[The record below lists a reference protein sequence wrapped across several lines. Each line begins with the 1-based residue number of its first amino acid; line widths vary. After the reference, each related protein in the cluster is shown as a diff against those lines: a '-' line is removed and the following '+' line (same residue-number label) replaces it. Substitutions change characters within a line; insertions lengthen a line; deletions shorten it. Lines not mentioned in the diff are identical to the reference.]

1 MLACGYNQ
9 FQCQTGHNCISQC
22 KVCDGDFDC
31 SDGSDEANCSMYHT
45 ICFYC
50 LSTYGVI
57 NNFDNKQ
64 MKSKTID
71 KESDRVLIIYL
82 YELVLMWMLKDN
94 DLLFVNSPILCVYFL
109 RCVEVVT
116 LLHSSV
122 VVPVNESHCVNVV
135 MVNETAWTAVMN
147 STAVRYFSLYITSY
161 TLLLD
166 PGRVPNRCEGCC
178 CCCCCYQFSKNA
190 AKSLLISNQS

>member
-1 MLACGYNQ
+1 
-9 FQCQTGHNCISQC
+9 
-22 KVCDGDFDC
+22 
-31 SDGSDEANCSMYHT
+31 
-45 ICFYC
+45 
-50 LSTYGVI
+50 
-57 NNFDNKQ
+57 
-64 MKSKTID
+64 
-71 KESDRVLIIYL
+71 
-82 YELVLMWMLKDN
+82 MLKDN

-122 VVPVNESHCVNVV
+122 VVPVNVSHCVNVV

-147 STAVRYFSLYITSY
+147 STAVGYFSLYITSY

-178 CCCCCYQFSKNA
+178 CCCCCYQLSKNA